1 MSWKEVSEEMEK
13 IEKIVGQMEEGTEE
27 ETDKKTKEKDKEKKK
42 KERTEVAQIHMTDSA
57 NRKFFQK
64 IQGCAILLLRMIKH
78 RLKIVKGH
86 AILLKN
92 NKTIYIIFKRWYVL
106 YH

>member
-64 IQGCAILLLRMIKH
+64 NSRVRHI
-78 RLKIVKGH
+78 IVKDD
-86 AILLKN
+86 
-92 NKTIYIIFKRWYVL
+92 KTSFKDCKRTCNFVKKQ
-106 YH
+106 